1 MSATVVLFVIA
12 KAATLIA
19 MLVAAWVDVLRRII
33 PDETVVVIAV
43 SGLLTRLLIPQEAS
57 VWFSIAVALAALLFL
72 GQLSRLGLM
81 GGGDAK
87 LIAAATLTVPLDG
100 VLPMLLYV
108 AIAGGAV
115 ALFYLARDLML
126 GRQPALQPGKTVI
139 LAWLRRPAVPYAV
152 SVLLGVLSLH
162 VSQVLR

>member
-12 KAATLIA
+12 KAASLIA

-33 PDETVVVIAV
+33 PNETVVVIAV

-57 VWFSIAVALAALLFL
+57 VWFSIGVALAALVFL

-126 GRQPALQPGKTVI
+126 GRQPALQAGKTVA
-139 LAWLRRPAVPYAV
+139 LAWLRRPSVPYAV

-162 VSQVLR
+162 VGQVLR